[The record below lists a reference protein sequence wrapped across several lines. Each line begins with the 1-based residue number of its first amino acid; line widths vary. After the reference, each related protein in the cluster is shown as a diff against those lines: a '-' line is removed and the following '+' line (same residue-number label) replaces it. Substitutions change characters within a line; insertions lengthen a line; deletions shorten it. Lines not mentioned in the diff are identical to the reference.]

1 MILNVNYEELKK
13 YVRNFKDDNDLYN
26 FIKDSIDFL
35 YTHNKNL
42 NETQWVKIQD
52 LKSIIDSI
60 TIKEDK

>member
-26 FIKDSIDFL
+26 FIKDSIDYL